1 MFWRKHSFVFNILDR
16 KNVISLIGKKRFQST
31 PFAILHKKFIQKVI
45 YAKKVRRRKK
55 RDAELKR
62 LIAMMEGWVVSKDQ
76 SMRQRSPWL

>member
-1 MFWRKHSFVFNILDR
+1 
-16 KNVISLIGKKRFQST
+16 
-31 PFAILHKKFIQKVI
+31 VI